1 MLVANHYF
9 EGWLFSKIS
18 RTRNS
23 RDFLIARN
31 STLLDHIPTE
41 LHDLSGIDAVA
52 AADTIKQLVKL
63 GKSSEHVS
71 LLIHRIGDSLFMDD
85 FNLEKLFRDTSSQT
99 HHWFKSYLSEI
110 LAKDGNFNQLE
121 NELISA
127 LTKHLRSTSIKALE
141 SKFLYHSLMPA
152 QDGQEAR
159 RQEPCAHEGCF
170 LQNNV
175 WKFHDLGFLVGS
187 DIPIFGN
194 KNHPA
199 VTLRLTDSQEINVL
213 TGIDYWLEN
222 LMFSVP
228 EVVMCFHING
238 IVEKYENISTDDIPK
253 LAGFDPEMV
262 KTTAKS
268 ILSFLKSKCTEPG
281 HTYWLFK
288 EKNDDVV
295 KLYDLSSLCDT
306 KKDEKKKSQKPTN
319 PYVTPVAN
327 LLLRLVTNLE
337 NETETI
343 PVTDKK
349 LRDEND
355 ENVTKLLHQALQI
368 SDDLPEVREKV
379 LRKLAFRM
387 SRKKSEPA
395 SSKKPTKTRK
405 PSQNL
410 EKTKGATCVMK
421 TSEIVNQYVHNS
433 QSFEASKGKN
443 DMEEE
448 LKWISAACQ
457 LLGRDDDPTDV
468 YLAFSSA
475 LATFAEREQVGTKP
489 KDEELA
495 LILLAIR

>member
-1 MLVANHYF
+1 
-9 EGWLFSKIS
+9 
-18 RTRNS
+18 
-23 RDFLIARN
+23 
-31 STLLDHIPTE
+31 
-41 LHDLSGIDAVA
+41 
-52 AADTIKQLVKL
+52 
-63 GKSSEHVS
+63 
-71 LLIHRIGDSLFMDD
+71 MDD
-85 FNLEKLFRDTSSQT
+85 FDLEKLFRDTSSKT

-127 LTKHLRSTSIKALE
+127 LTKHLRATSVKALE
-141 SKFLYHSLMPA
+141 SKFLYHSLMPSGN
-152 QDGQEAR
+152 DKEAR
-159 RQEPCAHEGCF
+159 QQPCSNEGCF

-175 WKFHDLGFLVGS
+175 WKFHDLAFLVGS

-213 TGIDYWLEN
+213 TGIDHWLEN

-253 LAGFDPEMV
+253 LAGFDPEMI

-295 KLYDLSSLCDT
+295 KLYDLSSLCDV
-306 KKDEKKKSQKPTN
+306 KKEKAKKNQQPKKATN

-327 LLLRLVTNLE
+327 LLLKLVKNLE
-337 NETETI
+337 TETETI
-343 PVTDKK
+343 PLSEKK

-387 SRKKSEPA
+387 SRKKYETA
-395 SSKKPTKTRK
+395 STRKSSGTTKTRK
-405 PSQNL
+405 ASQNFA
-410 EKTKGATCVMK
+410 ETTKGATCVMK
-421 TSEIVNQYVHNS
+421 TSDIVNQYVQNS
-433 QSFEASKGKN
+433 QADGHRNRNEL
-443 DMEEE
+443 DDD
-448 LKWISAACQ
+448 LKWICAACQ
-457 LLGRDDDPTDV
+457 LLNRSDDPSDV

-475 LATFAEREQVGTKP
+475 LATFTEREHVGTKP

>member
-1 MLVANHYF
+1 
-9 EGWLFSKIS
+9 
-18 RTRNS
+18 
-23 RDFLIARN
+23 
-31 STLLDHIPTE
+31 
-41 LHDLSGIDAVA
+41 
-52 AADTIKQLVKL
+52 
-63 GKSSEHVS
+63 
-71 LLIHRIGDSLFMDD
+71 MDD
-85 FNLEKLFRDTSSQT
+85 FDLKKLFRDTSSKT

-127 LTKHLRSTSIKALE
+127 LTKHLRATSVKALE
-141 SKFLYHSLMPA
+141 SKFLYHSLMP
-152 QDGQEAR
+152 GGNNQET
-159 RQEPCAHEGCF
+159 RQQPCSNEGCF

-175 WKFHDLGFLVGS
+175 WKFHDLAFLVGS

-213 TGIDYWLEN
+213 TGIDHWLEN

-306 KKDEKKKSQKPTN
+306 KKETAKKQQTKKTTN

-327 LLLRLVTNLE
+327 LLLKLVTNLE
-337 NETETI
+337 TETETI
-343 PVTDKK
+343 PRSEKK
-349 LRDEND
+349 LREEND

-387 SRKKSEPA
+387 SRKKYETLNTKK
-395 SSKKPTKTRK
+395 SSGATRMQK
-405 PSQNL
+405 SSQNIG

-421 TSEIVNQYVHNS
+421 TSDIVSQYVKNS
-433 QSFEASKGKN
+433 HSTGTDEKRNRN
-443 DMEEE
+443 DLDDD
-448 LKWISAACQ
+448 LKWICAACQ
-457 LLGRDDDPTDV
+457 LLNGSDDPSDV
-468 YLAFSSA
+468 YLAFSSV
-475 LATFAEREQVGTKP
+475 LATFTECEHVGTKP

-495 LILLAIR
+495 LILLGIR